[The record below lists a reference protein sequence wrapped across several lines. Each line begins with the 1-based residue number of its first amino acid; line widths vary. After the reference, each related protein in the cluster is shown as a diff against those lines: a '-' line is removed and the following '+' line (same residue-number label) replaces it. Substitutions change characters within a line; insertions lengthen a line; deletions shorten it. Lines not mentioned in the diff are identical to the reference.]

1 MTKQTEV
8 FNKYHRYE
16 FAHGDDADFIA
27 IKGIAAMGSADVLN
41 LDDLALTTPEGFREG
56 FNPSWDPVTAPA
68 LPPHL

>member
-27 IKGIAAMGSADVLN
+27 YQRRRGDGVCRRFQ
-41 LDDLALTTPEGFREG
+41 LDDPALTTPDGFREG

-68 LPPHL
+68 LPPHQ